1 MKKKIVKITVADEV
15 VHGAGVS
22 IGAIGSHDTTVI
34 EAQFSEV
41 WQGKGKIVT
50 WTNAIGE
57 KAAITVISPEKLV
70 EGTDNTYRF
79 DVPAEATT
87 HAGVASI
94 SIKGT
99 TVDPETNN
107 EITAITS
114 EDALFRVRLSVGG
127 VSESD
132 DISASNAERLLSDIE
147 AIINYIRDKV
157 NNNGGDG
164 EFVGIESANINE
176 NGELVLTYT
185 NEETSNLGNVT
196 GANGKDGADGKDGQD
211 GRDGTPATHS
221 WNGTTLTVT
230 SASGTSSADLKGE
243 KGDKG
248 DTGAKG
254 EKGDKGD
261 TGAQGEKG
269 VDGKDGAD
277 GENGKDGQDGY
288 TPVKGTDYFTDNDKD
303 EIVRRVITLLGGTPV
318 FGVVDNNNNI
328 ILSGSLESGTYTLK
342 YECADGSV
350 TVIGT
355 LEHTES
361 SNTPDEPDEP
371 DTPVTPTYTNLF
383 KANTATLNTRMSGS
397 SSAPK
402 TQDGYVMTADITLPS
417 SITMSKTNDDS
428 APYIVVPTGLWA
440 GSANVFGK
448 DGTGT
453 CIGFVDAGATPGTTS
468 GNYTKIPLYN
478 QWGTNVT
485 ISSIVVSLYVKA
497 SAIGASDIANIEIYY
512 NEIPE

>member
-1 MKKKIVKITVADEV
+1 MKKKIVKITVGDEV

-22 IGAIGSHDTTVI
+22 IGAVGSHDTTTI
-34 EAQFSEV
+34 EAQFSEA

-87 HAGVASI
+87 HAGMASI
-94 SIKGT
+94 SIRGT
-99 TVDPETNN
+99 TVDPETSN

-114 EDALFRVRLSVGG
+114 EDALFRVRYSVGG

-176 NGELVLTYT
+176 NGELVLAYT
-185 NEETSNLGNVT
+185 NGKTSNLGNVT
-196 GANGKDGADGKDGQD
+196 GANGKDGADGKDGQ
-211 GRDGTPATHS
+211 DGTPATHS

-243 KGDKG
+243 KGDKGDKG

-361 SNTPDEPDEP
+361 PNIPDEPDEP
-371 DTPVTPTYTNLF
+371 DTPATPACTNLF
-383 KANTATLNTRMSGS
+383 VANTATLNTRMSGS

-402 TQDGYVMTADITLPS
+402 TQDGYVMTAEIALPS
-417 SITMSKTNDDS
+417 SITLTSTYDEN
-428 APYIVVPTGLWA
+428 APYVVVPSAMWA
-440 GSANVFGK
+440 GSANIFGENN
-448 DGTGT
+448 GSF
-453 CIGFVDAGATPGTTS
+453 ISFVDAGATLGTAE
-468 GNYTKIPLYN
+468 GNYTKVPLYN
-478 QWGTNVT
+478 QFGNTVT
-485 ISSIVVSLYVKA
+485 ISGIVVSLYVKS
-497 SAIGASDIANIEIYY
+497 SAISASDIADIEIYY